1 MKDYQSI
8 SVEQA
13 PMNTEP
19 NHMYQSI
26 VEDHTE
32 LSRTIVNWATPRMER
47 RTSTVGDLIRD
58 KTFKAFMKSGKEQ
71 GINEKQAKALNRS
84 SILAFNNNF
93 L

>member
-1 MKDYQSI
+1 M
-8 SVEQA
+8 EQA

-19 NHMYQSI
+19 NQHYQSI
-26 VEDHTE
+26 VEDHSE
-32 LSRTIVNWATPRMER
+32 MNRTISNWATPRMER
-47 RTSTVGDLIRD
+47 RTSAVGNLIRD

-71 GINEKQAKALNRS
+71 AINEKQAKALNRS